1 MNLRHKSYKRQGVFG
16 GLLLAGG
23 AMFLFLAIF
32 SATAVMAEM
41 TPERMQQM
49 GMPAPVMANTNM
61 AAPRKAAPVQ
71 NRAGAVPMRAG
82 GATTA
87 GGAGVRGPA
96 GSTARS
102 ANVPVVVNNQNQ
114 EGVTGAE
121 GMAVAVPV
129 SAEINQPA
137 SRAAAG
143 APVRGPG
150 AVRGAATAPR
160 PNNATQ
166 SRAAVNNAVR
176 PMAPQGAAAPQVSR
190 GASATTP
197 ALRATPS
204 PSEGERRPATG
215 QGQPVNVNQA
225 GVARAATT
233 QAVQPRPG
241 TAPQGANAAQARAA
255 ANRAVTTRATATDN
269 VRATT
274 GRTVAA
280 RSATNQTVQ
289 QARSVSLSGTAMR
302 SGVRGHNQ
310 TNQGGFQAGQ
320 WNPVTFSNL
329 IDPLTGMLAAD
340 VYSACFEA
348 YYTCMDEICTVR
360 RPGQRRCA
368 CAGRVRTF
376 NDVEHQLIGARET
389 LLRVSGELSLI
400 MITRGESIQ
409 AAFELTDAERSI
421 NCVSFRDLVRSGA
434 TQAQVNDWCESRNML
449 SGTVGGSD
457 MWNCRPNMDTI
468 CGDMFGRG
476 TTGWM
481 DVLNGADSD
490 ILAGLRQYAEQINNV
505 DTMFAED
512 PNMFFGSVVNI
523 NNIVG
528 GDLFA
533 GSPQQQ
539 EVDRLAQMWG
549 YELFQHGHNHV
560 CGRVLDSCFNGV
572 FEMCG
577 SRPADQGG
585 GTGPFNMN
593 SRITVTNNNIDFNV
607 AGTGTQNIGTAQCF
621 GYAANS
627 DPFRDLRRP
636 IAQARLSILQRY
648 VLDANADCDVWGENL
663 RNQLQNVDLQRVAA
677 TQLLQRT
684 RLEFAQ
690 ERENNRV
697 RDLTSAQQD
706 YLRCVDEIWQCRNDQ
721 NNSRS
726 VRQGQ
731 TNNIIA
737 FCNQMNQV
745 PACYRQMVCDMEAT
759 EVITSVNATSDRPQN
774 TVLLS
779 EILSTNNDATDSRE
793 RCMRNTLGVVELNT
807 SGDPVSCGA
816 HDSNSIRCWDANR

>member
-1 MNLRHKSYKRQGVFG
+1 VFG
-16 GLLLAGG
+16 GLLLFGG
-23 AMFLFLAIF
+23 AVFLFLAIF

-41 TPERMQQM
+41 TPQMQQNLA
-49 GMPAPVMANTNM
+49 MPAPVMANTTS
-61 AAPRKAAPVQ
+61 PRKAAPVQ
-71 NRAGAVPMRAG
+71 NRAGSATIAAQRQMG
-82 GATTA
+82 GAP
-87 GGAGVRGPA
+87 AGVRSATPG
-96 GSTARS
+96 ARS
-102 ANVPVVVNNQNQ
+102 ANIPVDVNNQNQ
-114 EGVTGAE
+114 EEDETVVINPAPAGE
-121 GMAVAVPV
+121 NQINPAV
-129 SAEINQPA
+129 
-137 SRAAAG
+137 SRAA
-143 APVRGPG
+143 PVPARGP
-150 AVRGAATAPR
+150 AATRGAAAPR
-160 PNNATQ
+160 AGTPGATQ

-176 PMAPQGAAAPQVSR
+176 PMAPQGAAGQQRTTAAG
-190 GASATTP
+190 GAVQS
-197 ALRATPS
+197 
-204 PSEGERRPATG
+204 
-215 QGQPVNVNQA
+215 
-225 GVARAATT
+225 RAATT
-233 QAVQPRPG
+233 QAVAPRPTG
-241 TAPQGANAAQARAA
+241 ATAQPGVNQARAVSA
-255 ANRAVTTRATATDN
+255 RTTATEN
-269 VRATT
+269 VRNAT
-274 GRTVAA
+274 GRGVTA
-280 RSATNQTVQ
+280 RAATNNTAM
-289 QARSVSLSGTAMR
+289 QARSVSLTGNAMR

-310 TNQGGFQAGQ
+310 ANNSTMQAGQ
-320 WNPVTFSNL
+320 WNQVTFTNL

-376 NDVEHQLIGARET
+376 NDVEHQLISARET

-434 TQAQVNDWCESRNML
+434 SQTAINEWCQSRNML
-449 SGTVGGSD
+449 NMTNPMGSE
-457 MWNCRPNMDTI
+457 MWNCRPAMDQV

-512 PNMFFGSVVNI
+512 PNLFFGSVANI
-523 NNIVG
+523 SNMVG
-528 GDLFA
+528 GDLFT
-533 GSPQQQ
+533 GSAQQQ

-549 YELFQHGHNHV
+549 YELFQYGHNHV
-560 CGRVLDSCFNGV
+560 CARVLDACFNGV

-577 SRPADQGG
+577 TRPADQGG

-593 SRITVTNNNIDFNV
+593 SRITVSNNDVHFNV
-607 AGTGTQNIGTAQCF
+607 VGTGNNANIGTPQCF
-621 GYAANS
+621 GYTNNN

-636 IAQARLSILQRY
+636 IANARLSILQRY

-663 RNQLQNVDLQRVAA
+663 RTQLQNVDLQRVAA

-697 RDLTSAQQD
+697 RDLTAAQQD
-706 YLRCVDEIWQCRNDQ
+706 YMRCIDEIWQCRNDQ
-721 NNSRS
+721 NNVRS
-726 VRQGQ
+726 VRHGQ

-737 FCNQMNQV
+737 FCSQMSQV
-745 PACYRQMVCDMEAT
+745 PACYRQMLCDMSAT
-759 EVITSVNATSDRPQN
+759 EIVTSTNATAENPQN

-779 EILSTNNDATDSRE
+779 EILSTGNDAADPRE
-793 RCMRNTLGVVELNT
+793 VCMRNTLGMVELNA
-807 SGDPVSCGA
+807 SGVPVSCGA
-816 HDSNSIRCWDANR
+816 HDTNTIRCWDANR